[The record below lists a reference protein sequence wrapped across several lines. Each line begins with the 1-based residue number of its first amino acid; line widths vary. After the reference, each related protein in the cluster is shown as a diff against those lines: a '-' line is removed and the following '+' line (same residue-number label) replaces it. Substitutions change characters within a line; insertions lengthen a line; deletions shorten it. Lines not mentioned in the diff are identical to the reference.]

1 MPKVQ
6 LQTAAAPATLTP
18 DQVCDL
24 PMDELLARVN
34 GRLDTTEIN
43 EPKFIGYVT
52 VTASGRVTIHTPTK
66 AHPDTR
72 DGAIRFLI
80 TTHLELPTHLFPDVF
95 QVTRFS
101 IAGDKVEA

>member
-1 MPKVQ
+1 MSNLAIP
-6 LQTAAAPATLTP
+6 APSASTLTP
-18 DQVCDL
+18 EQVCDL
-24 PMDELLARVN
+24 PMAELLARVN
-34 GRLDTTEIN
+34 GVLDTTEIN

-66 AHPDTR
+66 ASPDAR
-72 DGAIRFLI
+72 EVAIRFLI

-101 IAGDKVEA
+101 IAGDKAKA

>member
-6 LQTAAAPATLTP
+6 LHTTASPAPLTP
-18 DQVCDL
+18 EQVCDL

-34 GRLDTTEIN
+34 GVLDTTEIN

-101 IAGDKVEA
+101 IADEGARA